1 MADLAD
7 IAQSHI
13 ETVAAAAVKNASA
26 KVYTG
31 KSSLYCCECGEP
43 IPEARREAVPGCSLC
58 VYCQQKEEH
67 EVKHGLNK

>member
-7 IAQSHI
+7 IAQAHI

-26 KVYTG
+26 KGYTG

-58 VYCQQKEEH
+58 VCCQQILETKD
-67 EVKHGLNK
+67 KHGQ

>member
-7 IAQSHI
+7 IAQAHI
-13 ETVAAAAVKNASA
+13 ETVAAAAVKNT
-26 KVYTG
+26 KVYSG

-58 VYCQQKEEH
+58 VCCQQILETKD
-67 EVKHGLNK
+67 KHGQ